1 MLPESIISAKKR
13 GFMLPLARWLRED
26 LREMSQDLLSD
37 EAIRRRGY
45 VNPAYVQW
53 LLAEHH
59 SGRRNFT
66 DQLYALMVLE
76 LWHGQVAQAVSSY
89 PMGVGAA

>member
-1 MLPESIISAKKR
+1 MLPI
-13 GFMLPLARWLRED
+13 GRWLRED
-26 LREMSQDLLSD
+26 LREMSRDLLSD

-53 LLAEHH
+53 LLAEHN

-76 LWHGQVAQAVSSY
+76 LWHQQVTRPVSSHS
-89 PMGVGAA
+89 MGVGVA

>member
-1 MLPESIISAKKR
+1 MLPI
-13 GFMLPLARWLRED
+13 GRWLRED
-26 LREMSQDLLSD
+26 LREMSRDLLSD

-53 LLAEHH
+53 LLEEHD

-76 LWHGQVAQAVSSY
+76 LWHQQMRQPISS
-89 PMGVGAA
+89 PSMGMGVA

>member
-1 MLPESIISAKKR
+1 
-13 GFMLPLARWLRED
+13 MLPLARWLRED
-26 LREMSQDLLSD
+26 LREMSLDLLSD

-53 LLAEHH
+53 LLAEHQ

-76 LWHGQVAQAVSSY
+76 LWHRQVAQSVSCP
-89 PMGVGAA
+89 PMGVGTA

>member
-1 MLPESIISAKKR
+1 
-13 GFMLPLARWLRED
+13 MLPLARWLRED
-26 LREMSQDLLSD
+26 LREMSRDLLSD
-37 EAIRRRGY
+37 QAIRRRGY

-76 LWHGQVAQAVSSY
+76 LWHRQVAQPVSCP
-89 PMGVGAA
+89 PMRVGVA

>member
-1 MLPESIISAKKR
+1 
-13 GFMLPLARWLRED
+13 MLPLGRWLRED
-26 LREMSQDLLSD
+26 LREMSRDLLSD

-76 LWHGQVAQAVSSY
+76 LWHQQLVRPVSY
-89 PMGVGAA
+89 PSRGVGVA